1 MECVEG
7 NLRKVYFLSNPDFI
21 FKVPN
26 FCICDP
32 VFERDYEEIKKKY
45 DKIAEKK
52 ITIILYYIAKKQN
65 FKIETTNKT
74 LVKDIKIIFS
84 ENININFDEY
94 KIRLFFRGLEL
105 LDDNLLCYNNIENL
119 SKIHVAVNSK

>member
-1 MECVEG
+1 M
-7 NLRKVYFLSNPDFI
+7 
-21 FKVPN
+21 
-26 FCICDP
+26 
-32 VFERDYEEIKKKY
+32 FERDYEEIKKKY

-84 ENININFDEY
+84 QNININFDEY
-94 KIRLFFRGLEL
+94 KIRLFFKGLEL

>member
-84 ENININFDEY
+84 KNININFDEY
-94 KIRLFFRGLEL
+94 KIRLFFKGLEL

>member
-32 VFERDYEEIKKKY
+32 LFERDYEEIKKKY

-84 ENININFDEY
+84 QNININFDEY
-94 KIRLFFRGLEL
+94 KIRLFFKGLEL

>member
-7 NLRKVYFLSNPDFI
+7 NLRKVYFLLNPDFI

-84 ENININFDEY
+84 QNININFDEY
-94 KIRLFFRGLEL
+94 KIRLFFKGLEL

>member
-32 VFERDYEEIKKKY
+32 LFERDYEEIKKKY

-94 KIRLFFRGLEL
+94 KIRLFFKGLEL

>member
-94 KIRLFFRGLEL
+94 KIRLFFKGLEL

>member
-84 ENININFDEY
+84 QNININFDEY
-94 KIRLFFRGLEL
+94 KIRLFFKGLEL